1 MANMTSLLGNFTRL
15 KVLENNNWIIYWIN
29 ITHFKLPAYVISI
42 SLTIEIHRNNIATSR
57 STNKHIK

>member
-15 KVLENNNWIIYWIN
+15 KVLENNNWIIYLIN
-29 ITHFKLPAYVISI
+29 ISLFKLPAYVISN
-42 SLTIEIHRNNIATSR
+42 SLTIEIHKNNIATSR